1 MERMVKMSIIS
12 NLTDGMI
19 VCEGR
24 SNEMK
29 KSIAVVILGSALMLP
44 NNNVEASYSTNEV
57 NSLQA
62 KTVQCL
68 TWEGKQNFNT
78 YEDLR
83 GYLNVYLKELA
94 KQNGHQVSPSKPVI
108 KPTPIQ
114 PSKPVVKPTPIEP
127 SKPVVKPT
135 PIEPSTPV
143 IKPTPIQPSTPVV
156 KPTPI
161 EPSTPVIKPTPIQPS
176 TPVVKPTPI
185 EPSTPVVKP
194 TPIQPSTPVVKPTPI
209 QPSTPVEKPA
219 DPQTNGSVSAIEQQ
233 VLTLTNAERAKAS
246 LKPLQIDSKLQA
258 SARAKSADMAAKK
271 YFSHT
276 SPTYGSPFDQMKAN
290 GITYKA
296 AAENIAM
303 GQRTAQEV
311 VKAWMESPGHRE
323 NIMTPGYTHIG
334 IGFDQNGN
342 YWTQQFIQ
350 K

>member
-1 MERMVKMSIIS
+1 
-12 NLTDGMI
+12 
-19 VCEGR
+19 
-24 SNEMK
+24 MK
-29 KSIAVVILGSALMLP
+29 KSIAVALLGSALMLS
-44 NNNVEASYSTNEV
+44 NNTNVEASYSTNEV

-62 KTVQCL
+62 KTVQYL
-68 TWEGKQNFNT
+68 TWEGKQNFNS
-78 YEDLR
+78 YDDMR
-83 GYLNVYLKELA
+83 VYLTTYLEGLT
-94 KQNGHQVSPSKPVI
+94 KQNGHQI
-108 KPTPIQ
+108 L

-135 PIEPSTPV
+135 PIEPS
-143 IKPTPIQPSTPVV
+143 KPVV

-161 EPSTPVIKPTPIQPS
+161 EPSK
-176 TPVVKPTPI
+176 PVVKPTPI
-185 EPSTPVVKP
+185 EPSKPVVKP
-194 TPIQPSTPVVKPTPI
+194 TPIEPSKPVVKPTPI
-209 QPSTPVEKPA
+209 EPSRPVVEPTPNTPSKPVEKPVPSEPVETPT
-219 DPQTNGSVSAIEQQ
+219 DSQTNGSVSAIEQQ
-233 VLTLTNAERAKAS
+233 VLTLTNAERAKAG
-246 LKPLQIDSKLQA
+246 LKPLQIDSKLQS
-258 SARAKSADMAAKK
+258 SARAKSTDMATKK

-290 GITYKA
+290 GITYRA

-334 IGFDQNGN
+334 IGYDQNGN